1 MQIYSLNKI
10 ITNSR
15 LLYILFISI
24 LFSCDNT
31 NPVNIKQD
39 KIETFAAA
47 KKLVPGLWVASENI
61 GQGYYIF
68 YALEF
73 KENNI
78 LYFSTGADLEQAK
91 EFLNTSPV
99 KGNWKIA
106 DDPDLLNNLIDEN
119 KFVIIFDL
127 ESNGVHGL
135 RVEIR
140 PNELIM
146 GQNADIDDK
155 TREDLGL
162 ITFGGKIFRKQ

>member
-1 MQIYSLNKI
+1 MFFSCSD
-10 ITNSR
+10 TNSEA
-15 LLYILFISI
+15 S
-24 LFSCDNT
+24 
-31 NPVNIKQD
+31 KQV
-39 KIETFAAA
+39 KIETFVAA
-47 KKLVPGLWVASENI
+47 KNLVPGLWIASENI
-61 GQGYYIF
+61 GQGIYLY

-73 KENNI
+73 KENGI
-78 LYFSTGADLEQAK
+78 LYFSQGADLEQAK